1 MTLQIQSWENTL
13 LARAQEAMHSPNQ
26 LLPEVTDTK
35 LLTNAYRECSRI
47 THHHSKTFYLAS
59 ALLPYQK
66 RIAARALYAF
76 CRVTDDIVDSDA
88 SVQER
93 QDTLEAWREI
103 VMSPFPPADNPVAI
117 AWADARGRYC
127 IPRGY
132 AEQLIEGVRR
142 DLTQQRYQTFEDLA
156 GYSYGVASTVGL
168 MAMHIVGFESHD
180 AIPYAVRLGVAL
192 QMTNIL
198 RDVAED
204 WKADRLYLPL
214 DDLKAFNLT
223 EADIDNGNLNE
234 DWQAFIDF
242 QIERTNR
249 LYMESWSGIKMLNP
263 EGRFAI
269 AAAADLYR
277 AILGDIQRHK
287 GDVFSRRAHLSTWGK
302 LSRMPGIWLRSRQL

>member
-1 MTLQIQSWENTL
+1 
-13 LARAQEAMHSPNQ
+13 
-26 LLPEVTDTK
+26 
-35 LLTNAYRECSRI
+35 
-47 THHHSKTFYLAS
+47 
-59 ALLPYQK
+59 
-66 RIAARALYAF
+66 
-76 CRVTDDIVDSDA
+76 
-88 SVQER
+88 
-93 QDTLEAWREI
+93 
-103 VMSPFPPADNPVAI
+103 
-117 AWADARGRYC
+117 
-127 IPRGY
+127 
-132 AEQLIEGVRR
+132 
-142 DLTQQRYQTFEDLA
+142 
-156 GYSYGVASTVGL
+156 

-204 WKADRLYLPL
+204 WKAERLYLPL

-223 EADIDNGNLNE
+223 EADIDKGNLNE

-287 GDVFSRRAHLSTWGK
+287 GTFSRDGHTCLRGANCLGCQEFGYD
-302 LSRMPGIWLRSRQL
+302 PGNYKCHQTNNYQRIGGYKNEDWNCRNRNGWCYRCICYGYARCWA